1 MEKFLGSL
9 KTSEPPDPGKVQ
21 ANCQDID
28 MDEGT
33 NTTNSPRMDAV
44 GKKVR
49 TQSASTD
56 ISLASVPTNNSFSG
70 LEDDV
75 DDPQV
80 SADGGTRKRKRRK
93 VDNQYKN
100 HTVIPNNVNN
110 EKREPLPPPITVKN
124 VNIEKLNDSLA
135 DIKISMD
142 SITMK
147 LTQFGI
153 KLYVDSCL
161 NFQSLKEY
169 LIERKIEFFTHQ
181 LKQERLAKFV
191 LYGLPLY
198 DVADVKE
205 ELKSKNLL
213 PVEVKTLNIK
223 SSRYDSHTN
232 YIVYFKKSDQIKISQ
247 LREIKSLFR
256 VIIHWNHYSHK
267 RNDVTQC
274 SNCQGFG
281 HGTQNCFLDPICV
294 KCAGSHAS
302 KNCPLDAERD
312 ENGKIP
318 DQKLYCVH
326 CTHHHTANYHA
337 CTKRREYISKQKSLN
352 KPSTR
357 RSFVNA
363 PQLNNVNFPAI
374 PTIPSNQNSQVPA
387 WTNHQK
393 TNQNSPN
400 LNSSKENE
408 LFSPKECFQI
418 FNEFLSKMSSCKSRQ
433 EQLQVIGEI
442 TFKYLK

>member
-1 MEKFLGSL
+1 MKEFLRSL

-21 ANCQDID
+21 ASYQDID
-28 MDEGT
+28 MDEVT
-33 NTTNSPRMDAV
+33 NTTNSPNTATV

-56 ISLASVPTNNSFSG
+56 VSLASVPMYNSYSE

-75 DDPQV
+75 DGPQA
-80 SADGGTRKRKRRK
+80 STDGGTRKRKRRK
-93 VDNQYKN
+93 VESQNKN
-100 HTVIPNNVNN
+100 HQVNPNNVNDA
-110 EKREPLPPPITVKN
+110 KREPLPPPITVKN

-142 SITMK
+142 SLTMK

-153 KLYVDSCL
+153 KLYVDNCS
-161 NFQSLKEY
+161 NFQSLKDY

-181 LKQERLAKFV
+181 LKQERLSKFV
-191 LYGLPLY
+191 LYGLPRY
-198 DVADVKE
+198 DVADIKE
-205 ELKSKNLL
+205 ELKSKKLL
-213 PVEVKTLNIK
+213 PVEVKTLSIK
-223 SSRYDSHTN
+223 ASRYDSHTN
-232 YIVYFKKSDQIKISQ
+232 YIVYFKKSDQIKIGQ

-256 VIIHWNHYSHK
+256 VIVHWNHYSHK
-267 RNDVTQC
+267 RNDITQC

-318 DQKLYCVH
+318 DKKLYCVH

-337 CTKRREYISKQKSLN
+337 CTKRREYISKQKSLG

-357 RSFVNA
+357 KTFVNA
-363 PQLNNVNFPAI
+363 PQLNNVNFPK
-374 PTIPSNQNSQVPA
+374 IPSIPSYQNSQVPA
-387 WTNHQK
+387 WTNQQSS
-393 TNQNSPN
+393 QNSPAFHKS
-400 LNSSKENE
+400 NSNE
-408 LFSPKECFQI
+408 LFTPKECFQI

-433 EQLQVIGEI
+433 DQLQVIGEI